1 MKSVRALLIL
11 VFLAFVP
18 SGTHAQDMAFPLVC
32 EPGVSCFILSYPD
45 MDANP
50 DKARDFACGP
60 SASEGDPFLRIALPD
75 VSAIPLNAPVIAA
88 AAGRVKDVND
98 GVADLVISGRGQLKT
113 GSSLCGNGVII
124 DHGEGLNT
132 SYCHLKHG
140 SLKVVRGQHVVKGQ
154 VIGFAGQ
161 SGLATWP
168 QLAFSASRNGFFL
181 DPMTGKTDAE
191 GCGFKP
197 RPIIDLPV
205 PFKAYQPAAIVSMGF
220 SLAPVA
226 TVAIAT
232 GKAPRFVQ
240 ISPEEKTIN
249 MWALLLGVKRGDG
262 VKATLRDPRGRIF
275 EARDVTIE
283 ADTDRQLINV
293 TRTRGFVNW
302 REGIYTG
309 EIEVT
314 RDVEHKPMT
323 VTREVTVLL
332 KMEDKA
338 EKRP

>member
-18 SGTHAQDMAFPLVC
+18 YGAHAQDMAFPLVC

-45 MDANP
+45 MDAAS
-50 DKARDFACGP
+50 DSARDYACGP
-60 SASEGDPFLRIALPD
+60 STTEGDPFLRIGLPD

-88 AAGRVKDVND
+88 AAGRVKDISD
-98 GVADLVISGRGQLKT
+98 GVADLVISGRAQLKT
-113 GSSLCGNGVII
+113 GSSLCGNGIII
-124 DHGEGLNT
+124 DHGAGLNT
-132 SYCHLKHG
+132 SYCHLKRG
-140 SLKVVRGQHVVKGQ
+140 SLKVKRGQEVVKGQ
-154 VIGFAGQ
+154 VIAFAGQ

-168 QLAFSASRNGFFL
+168 QLAFSVSSNGFFL
-181 DPMTGKTDAE
+181 DPMTGKTEIE

-197 RPIIDLPV
+197 RPIIDVPA
-205 PFKAYQPAAIVSMGF
+205 PFKAYQPAAIVGMGF

-240 ISPEEKTIN
+240 INPEEKAIN
-249 MWALLLGVKRGDG
+249 LWALLLGVKRGDA
-262 VKATLRDPRGRIF
+262 VKATLRDPRGRVF
-275 EARDVTIE
+275 ESRDVTID

-302 REGIYTG
+302 REGVYTG

-323 VTREVTVLL
+323 VSREVTVLL
-332 KMEDKA
+332 KMEDKE